1 MNIKKAKEV
10 LATNVLDL
18 STAGMDYMPMRTVE
32 IETFEIMNKSK
43 ANPNDEE
50 TTWYE
55 KAHLL
60 GLVDENKKTHSG
72 QYSPEG
78 DLTCCSFVVKVWHDH
93 YYREFF
99 SGAMEVIE
107 ALRTV
112 NEYKDPYPDESITIT
127 L

>member
-18 STAGMDYMPMRTVE
+18 SMAGMDLMPMKTVK
-32 IETFEIMNKSK
+32 IQTFEIMNKSK
-43 ANPNDEE
+43 ANPNEQ

-60 GLVDENKKTHSG
+60 GLVDENQK
-72 QYSPEG
+72 EG
-78 DLTCCSFVVKVWHDH
+78 LICYSFVVKLWHDH

-112 NEYKDPYPDESITIT
+112 NEYNSPDDESITIT
-127 L
+127 FP